1 MAEHDMTFVTDIIQ
15 KLGGISSTQL
25 ESKYYM
31 YFDETN
37 NVKKLNANK
46 NPEQNR
52 ILNIDNV
59 KEHFILGGIATKE
72 PDAPISLE
80 ELKRITHIKQG
91 PQMQEI
97 KSHNI
102 IEGDF
107 LNAIKAPKLTPILE
121 LIKQNHWFIHFSD
134 VNLLYYSLVD
144 IIDSLVYNSSY
155 SSMIWNQYIFFGIK
169 DELYRIFNKHLN
181 ENLDVLMSFD
191 YPDVKKENLHAFRI
205 FLANMIRRYYTEG
218 GEINNLTA
226 LFVKVLIDSDMNNR
240 DLVFV
245 QDEKKGILIDSFK
258 HFYSTRICE
267 FTSSVLTLDNEGDI
281 VASLQE
287 NPISMNGLKLTNY
300 TFVDSKSNTFI
311 QISDIVVS
319 IIAKYLEFVD
329 DDWKNVKNELDK
341 LSGVSL
347 KNLSILNEILLYSDS
362 ENKLFFEQ
370 VERVGVISNFW
381 NAVRAYQGTIK

>member
-46 NPEQNR
+46 NTEQNR

-72 PDAPISLE
+72 QDAPISLE
-80 ELKRITHIKQG
+80 ELKSITRIKQG

-102 IEGDF
+102 MEGDF

-155 SSMIWNQYIFFGIK
+155 SSMIWNQYVFFGIK
-169 DELYRIFNKHLN
+169 DELYRIFNKHLD

>member
-46 NPEQNR
+46 NTEQNR

-72 PDAPISLE
+72 QDAPISLE
-80 ELKRITHIKQG
+80 ELKSITRIKQG

-102 IEGDF
+102 MEGDF

-121 LIKQNHWFIHFSD
+121 LIKQNHWYIHFSD

-155 SSMIWNQYIFFGIK
+155 SSMIWNQYVFFGIK
-169 DELYRIFNKHLN
+169 DELYRIFNKHLD

-191 YPDVKKENLHAFRI
+191 YPDVKNENLHAFRI

>member
-1 MAEHDMTFVTDIIQ
+1 MKEHDMTFVTDILQ

-72 PDAPISLE
+72 QDAPISLE
-80 ELKRITHIKQG
+80 ELKRITRIKQG

-97 KSHNI
+97 KSHHI
-102 IEGDF
+102 MEGDF
-107 LNAIKAPKLTPILE
+107 LNAIKAPRLTPILE

-155 SSMIWNQYIFFGIK
+155 SSMIWNPCIFFGIK
-169 DELYRIFNKHLN
+169 DELYRIFNKHLD
-181 ENLDVLMSFD
+181 ENLDILMSFD
-191 YPDVKKENLHAFRI
+191 YPDVKKENLHAFRM
-205 FLANMIRRYYTEG
+205 FLANMTRKYHTEG
-218 GEINNLTA
+218 GKINNLTE
-226 LFVKVLIDSDMNNR
+226 LFIKVLIDSDVNNR

-245 QDEKKGILIDSFK
+245 QDEDKGILIDSFK

-287 NPISMNGLKLTNY
+287 TPIIMNGQKLTNY

-311 QISDIVVS
+311 QISDIVIS

-329 DDWKNVKNELDK
+329 DEWENVKKKLDK
-341 LSGVSL
+341 LSEVGR

-362 ENKLFFEQ
+362 ENRLFFEQ

>member
-72 PDAPISLE
+72 QDAPISLE
-80 ELKRITHIKQG
+80 ELKSITRIKQG

-102 IEGDF
+102 MEGDF

-121 LIKQNHWFIHFSD
+121 LIKQNHWYIHFSD

-155 SSMIWNQYIFFGIK
+155 SSMIWNQYVFFGIK
-169 DELYRIFNKHLN
+169 DELYRIFNKHLD

-205 FLANMIRRYYTEG
+205 FLANMIQRYYTEG

-226 LFVKVLIDSDMNNR
+226 LFFKVLIDSDMNNR

-245 QDEKKGILIDSFK
+245 QDEKKGILIDNFK